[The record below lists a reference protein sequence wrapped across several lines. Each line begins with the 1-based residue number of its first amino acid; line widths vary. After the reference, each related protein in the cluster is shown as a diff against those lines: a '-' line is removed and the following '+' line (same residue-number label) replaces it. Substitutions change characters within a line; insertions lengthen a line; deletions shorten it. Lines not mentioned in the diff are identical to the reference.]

1 MEAHIRALR
10 GAQQVTTLSAAV
22 RRTAL
27 RIAAS
32 AALIALP
39 LGCTADSNDGS
50 AADSGSSVADIMQD
64 AGADAL
70 LDTILGNDVGTED
83 TQVATEDTQVAP
95 EDTQVAPEDT
105 QVAPEDTQVAA
116 DTAEPPAEDT
126 AVEQASCLQPNEMS
140 CETEADCV
148 VEEKYAILCVDGECH
163 EQDMTPN
170 EVAQACCD
178 AAYADPDMKMLP
190 EGCNPWGPPAP
201 PADRGYRLEEL
212 RLQVVG
218 VA

>member
-1 MEAHIRALR
+1 MKRMEAHIRALR

-83 TQVATEDTQVAP
+83 TQVAT
-95 EDTQVAPEDT
+95 EDT